1 MLSESSAVVRPLLV
15 FFLSAMTLSIA
26 NGDESVSL
34 DWVVTAT
41 GTDASLRGLSA
52 VDDRVVWASGSN
64 ATVIRTRDGGKTW
77 TPCGPKGFGDLEFR
91 CVHALEEDVAC
102 IASAGSP
109 AVLLRTDDGGASW
122 EETYRASSPS
132 AFFDAMRFWDSK
144 RGIAISDPVDGKLLV
159 VETSDGGQTWKRLTN
174 ELPRSRPGEAAFA
187 ASNSS
192 LHVGEQGQLW
202 FGTGGSES
210 ETSRLYL
217 RSAWDAKWTTVSV
230 PIPSSQASGIFS
242 VGTVPTSIAGEE
254 SNTLVLVGGDY
265 RASET
270 SDVTACISHDR
281 GVTWRTVKT
290 QPAAFRSAVIAIPQG
305 GPFPS
310 GLITVGPFGTDF
322 SRDADEWES
331 LTQTGF
337 HALAVGQTQVFASG
351 SEGRFG
357 RLIVVGD

>member
-1 MLSESSAVVRPLLV
+1 MLSESSAAVRPLLV
-15 FFLSAMTLSIA
+15 FFLSAMWLSVA
-26 NGDESVSL
+26 GGAEPVSL
-34 DWVVTAT
+34 DWDVTGT

-91 CVHALEEDVAC
+91 CVHAFGADIAC

-122 EETYRASSPS
+122 RETYRASSPS
-132 AFFDAMRFWDSK
+132 AFFDAMRFWDSQ

-159 VETSDGGQTWKRLTN
+159 VETSDGGQTWERLTD
-174 ELPRSRPGEAAFA
+174 ELPQSPPGEAAFA

-210 ETSRLYL
+210 ETSRLYH
-217 RSAWDAKWTTVSV
+217 RSAWDAKWGTVSV

-242 VGTVPTSIAGEE
+242 VCTVPASTAGEE

-270 SDVTACISHDR
+270 SDVTACISRDR

-290 QPAAFRSAVIAIPQG
+290 QPAAFRSAVVATPRG
-305 GPFPS
+305 GSLPS
-310 GLITVGPFGTDF
+310 GLITAGPFGTDF
-322 SRDADEWES
+322 SRDADEWEPVS
-331 LTQTGF
+331 QTGF